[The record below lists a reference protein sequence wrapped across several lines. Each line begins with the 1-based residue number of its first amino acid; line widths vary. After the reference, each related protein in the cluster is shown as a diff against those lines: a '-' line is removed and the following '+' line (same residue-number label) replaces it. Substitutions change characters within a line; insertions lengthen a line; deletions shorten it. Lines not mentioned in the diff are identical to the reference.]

1 MTRAIVRT
9 DPTETFLPFSNF
21 GRLFDDMFGRNLLRG
36 DDGDRLLAPA
46 LDLVEDEH
54 AVTVTAELPG
64 LKKQDVAIQFEH
76 GVLTISGEKKQ
87 ETETKDK
94 QWHRMERRYGAF
106 YRAITMPTGVE
117 VDKAEA
123 TFADGVLTVR
133 VPKREEVKPR
143 AIKIK

>member
-1 MTRAIVRT
+1 MTRAIVRK
-9 DPTETFLPFSNF
+9 DPMESYLPFSTF
-21 GRLFDDMFGRNLLRG
+21 GRLFDDMFGRGVLRA

-54 AVTVTAELPG
+54 AITVTAELPG
-64 LKKQDVAIQFEH
+64 LKKEDVTIQFED
-76 GVLTISGEKKQ
+76 GVLSISGEKKQ
-87 ETETKDK
+87 ETETKDR

-106 YRAITMPTGVE
+106 YRAVSMPAGVE
-117 VDKAEA
+117 PDKAEA

-133 VPKREEVKPR
+133 VPKREEVKPK